1 MKKILIVGELTLG
14 STGSYIDNLASNIID
29 YSKDIIVHILP
40 TSFSY
45 KSTKAKV
52 VGVKLP
58 KLIVNKKFRGSNKL
72 IFFFTILWI
81 IKQYLFGNRYD
92 TIQIHYLKLSYYKLI
107 NLFKLISNNIVGV
120 FWGSDLFRQKKENYA
135 KLHQICL
142 KCNVINFSTE
152 AMEEFY
158 KKNISFLPEKI
169 KISRCRFGLSNLS
182 IIDSLRN
189 RSKLSLIKCLGI
201 SEEYLSKKIIT
212 IGYNGKKEQQH
223 LKVIESLK
231 ELSNKNDYLL
241 FFPVTYGK
249 NTMYIDEIK
258 NKALESNFES
268 VFFES
273 YLTDEKVA
281 ALRLLS
287 DIFIQVQTTDALS
300 GSTQEHLYA
309 GSFTIVGDWLPYK
322 ILKESGVVFNSVRSI
337 SEIIDIIELFNSEC
351 TDFKEKN
358 IYAIGMLSSWQYT
371 IKDWVML

>member
-1 MKKILIVGELTLG
+1 MKKILLVGELTLG
-14 STGSYIDNLASNIID
+14 STGDYIDNLASNIMD

-45 KSTKAKV
+45 KSTNAKV

-58 KLIVNKKFRGSNKL
+58 KLIVNKKYRGSDKL
-72 IFFFTILWI
+72 ILFFTILWI

-92 TIQIHYLKLSYYKLI
+92 TIQIHYLILSYYKLI

-142 KCNVINFSTE
+142 NCFVINFSTE

-212 IGYNGKKEQQH
+212 IGYNGKK
-223 LKVIESLK
+223 
-231 ELSNKNDYLL
+231 N
-241 FFPVTYGK
+241 
-249 NTMYIDEIK
+249 
-258 NKALESNFES
+258 
-268 VFFES
+268 
-273 YLTDEKVA
+273 
-281 ALRLLS
+281 
-287 DIFIQVQTTDALS
+287 
-300 GSTQEHLYA
+300 
-309 GSFTIVGDWLPYK
+309 
-322 ILKESGVVFNSVRSI
+322 NSI
-337 SEIIDIIELFNSEC
+337 
-351 TDFKEKN
+351 
-358 IYAIGMLSSWQYT
+358 
-371 IKDWVML
+371 

>member
-1 MKKILIVGELTLG
+1 MKKVLLVGELTLG
-14 STGSYIDNLASNIID
+14 STGSYVDSLASNIMQ

-52 VGVKLP
+52 VGVKVP
-58 KLIVNKKFRGSNKL
+58 KLIVNKKFRGSDKL

-92 TIQIHYLKLSYYKLI
+92 TIQIHYLILSYNKLI
-107 NLFKLISNNIVGV
+107 YLFKLISNNIVGV

-142 KCNVINFSTE
+142 KCNVLNFSTE
-152 AMEEFY
+152 TMEEFY

-189 RSKLSLIKCLGI
+189 QTKLSLIKHLGI

-212 IGYNGKKEQQH
+212 IGYNGKREQQH

-241 FFPVTYGK
+241 LFPVTYGK
-249 NTMYIDEIK
+249 NAMYIDEIK
-258 NKALESNFES
+258 SKALESNFES

-287 DIFIQVQTTDALS
+287 DVFIQVQITDALS

-322 ILKESGVVFNSVRSI
+322 VLQESGVVFNSVRSI
-337 SEIIDIIELFNSEC
+337 SEINGVIKSFNPEC
-351 TDFKEKN
+351 TDFKETN
-358 IYAIGMLSSWQYT
+358 ISAIGMLSSWQYT